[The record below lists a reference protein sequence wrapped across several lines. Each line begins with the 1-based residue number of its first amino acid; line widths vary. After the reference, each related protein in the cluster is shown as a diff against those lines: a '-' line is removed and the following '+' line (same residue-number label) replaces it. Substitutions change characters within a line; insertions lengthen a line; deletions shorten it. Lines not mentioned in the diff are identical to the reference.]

1 MNEQGRALRMFP
13 WIIRRLMGS
22 PASAEEA
29 SIAPSQQMAVL
40 LLKGSMIRVS
50 AHRGGEEH
58 RF

>member
-1 MNEQGRALRMFP
+1 MFP